1 MLEPGELLHLMSWI
15 WTLKN
20 MCNENLRNTDYWINA
35 KKLSFPF
42 IILGMKKMIPNLDSS
57 KLQQKE
63 QNLIFKYFVFILF
76 EHMYVTCEVYVM
88 CAYLK

>member
-63 QNLIFKYFVFILF
+63 QNLILNILCL
-76 EHMYVTCEVYVM
+76 YYLSTCMLPVKCM
-88 CAYLK
+88 